1 MNILITGC
9 SSGIGLQMALSLAE
23 QGHMVLATVL
33 QEQEKNKF
41 SHSNIYTV
49 LLDLSN
55 KQSIH
60 ACVDEVKRLSQEK
73 IDVLINNAGVAV
85 AGAIEDVGYETLAY
99 QFQINDIGLCEI
111 TRLILPLMHQAK
123 AGKIINISSMLSICV
138 FPYRGVYG
146 ASKYALRAINDAL
159 RLELKAINSPIHV
172 VLIESGPL
180 QTQIRENAITLSK
193 SYLNIN
199 ASRYQ
204 QDYAK
209 LLVSGSNQ
217 KEMPFI
223 KPPTAIVKLIIK
235 IIDSN
240 KPKALYR
247 FGILPKVLNIL
258 KMLMPIA
265 LFDRLILYI
274 LSIE

>member
-9 SSGIGLQMALSLAE
+9 SSGIGFQMAISLAE
-23 QGHMVLATVL
+23 QGHTVLATVL
-33 QEQEKNKF
+33 QEEEKNKF
-41 SHSNIYTV
+41 SHPNIYPV
-49 LLDLSN
+49 LLNLLN

-60 ACVDEVKRLSQEK
+60 NCVEEVKHLSQGTV
-73 IDVLINNAGVAV
+73 DVLINNAGVAV

-193 SYLNIN
+193 NYLDID

-204 QDYAK
+204 HDYAK

-223 KPPTAIVKLIIK
+223 KPPAAIVALILK
-235 IIDSN
+235 IIN
-240 KPKALYR
+240 AKRPKPLYR
-247 FGILPKVLNIL
+247 FGILPKALNIL
-258 KMLMPIA
+258 KILMPIS